1 MKTWVHS
8 LTACNV
14 VWGQFMT
21 MLSLSKNCNFLVGHG
36 LVDDAEV
43 NIFWSMQI
51 NLKQRNVPWV
61 NFLSHLWTQDLFHK
75 KGFTP
80 SIYCPPT
87 PHWILP
93 LPENLSK
100 LITLPCSNFL
110 ISCQVVKQVIQ
121 TKMSQIVEK
130 IYNFLTP
137 SPPPPGEFDELI
149 FNSPPP
155 HQPKLGG
162 KNWNVDIVAPPPTL
176 AKTAPKS
183 YQTDTWVLFYSYIS
197 HKRTKCCI
205 YLTNI
210 SPIYPKNQGHISVIW
225 IWEKYEECKGTVQ
238 NKKYHNLW
246 KKSKRGGRGQ
256 G

>member
-1 MKTWVHS
+1 MK
-8 LTACNV
+8 LTHN
-14 VWGQFMT
+14 
-21 MLSLSKNCNFLVGHG
+21 
-36 LVDDAEV
+36 
-43 NIFWSMQI
+43 
-51 NLKQRNVPWV
+51 WV
-61 NFLSHLWTQDLFHK
+61 NLYSHYPEKKLFGWIKTCLMEGGYRERSH
-75 KGFTP
+75 FP
-80 SIYCPPT
+80 FHT

-121 TKMSQIVEK
+121 IKMSQIVEK

-137 SPPPPGEFDELI
+137 SPPPPRRIWWIDFQY
-149 FNSPPP
+149 PPP

-225 IWEKYEECKGTVQ
+225 IWEQSEKLRPPFTQ
-238 NKKYHNLW
+238 
-246 KKSKRGGRGQ
+246 S
-256 G
+256 

>member
-1 MKTWVHS
+1 MLNYSEYEQIIWSKDFESPAKTLFYENVSHRVHS

-14 VWGQFMT
+14 VWDQFMT

-110 ISCQVVKQVIQ
+110 IS
-121 TKMSQIVEK
+121 
-130 IYNFLTP
+130 F
-137 SPPPPGEFDELI
+137 
-149 FNSPPP
+149 
-155 HQPKLGG
+155 
-162 KNWNVDIVAPPPTL
+162 
-176 AKTAPKS
+176 
-183 YQTDTWVLFYSYIS
+183 
-197 HKRTKCCI
+197 
-205 YLTNI
+205 TN
-210 SPIYPKNQGHISVIW
+210 K
-225 IWEKYEECKGTVQ
+225 
-238 NKKYHNLW
+238 
-246 KKSKRGGRGQ
+246 
-256 G
+256 